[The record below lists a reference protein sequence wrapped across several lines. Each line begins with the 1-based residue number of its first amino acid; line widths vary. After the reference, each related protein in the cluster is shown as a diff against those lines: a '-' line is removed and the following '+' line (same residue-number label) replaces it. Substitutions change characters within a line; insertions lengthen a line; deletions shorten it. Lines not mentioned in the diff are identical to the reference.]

1 MILSMTAFAREQVQ
15 GEFGQLTCEM
25 RSINHRYLEVS
36 VHLPEVLRACEM
48 SVREVIRKFV
58 KRGKIECYFRYQPAA
73 GTNTEVK
80 LNAVLAQ
87 ELCRAAETISTLLK
101 APAAVQPCDILRFPG
116 VLDNA
121 NADQTALSAVVL
133 TLAEKTTK
141 DLIAARGREG
151 TELKTLFED
160 RLIKIKTEMTKVK
173 ERLPAIMQETQNK
186 LLQRFADAKIEMDAA
201 RLAQEMVMF
210 AQRIDVAEEIERTE
224 THAIE
229 VSRVLQTG
237 GLVGRR
243 LDFLMQELN
252 REANTLGSKSV
263 DPVITHAAV
272 ELKVLIE
279 QMREQVQN
287 LE

>member
-15 GEFGQLTCEM
+15 GDFGQLTCEM
-25 RSINHRYLEVS
+25 RSINHRYLEVGI
-36 VHLPEVLRACEM
+36 HLPEVLRACEM

-58 KRGKIECYFRYQPAA
+58 KRGKIECYFRYQPAL

-80 LNAVLAQ
+80 TNLLLAQ
-87 ELCRAAETISTLLK
+87 ELCRAAEGISTLLK
-101 APAAVQPCDILRFPG
+101 APAAVSPCDILKFPG
-116 VLDNA
+116 VLENA
-121 NADQTALSAVVL
+121 NADQTALSTEVL
-133 TLAEKTTK
+133 ALTEKTAK

-151 TELKTLFED
+151 AELKILFDD
-160 RLIKIKTEMTKVK
+160 RLLKIKNEMEKVK
-173 ERLPAIMQETQNK
+173 QRLPAIMQETQNK
-186 LLQRFADAKIEMDAA
+186 LLQRFADAKIEMDAG

-210 AQRIDVAEEIERTE
+210 AQKIDVAEEIERTE
-224 THAIE
+224 THANE
-229 VSRVLQTG
+229 VSRVLQAG

-263 DPVITHAAV
+263 DPVLTHAAV

>member
-15 GEFGQLTCEM
+15 ESFGQLTCEM
-25 RSINHRYLEVS
+25 RSINHRYLEVGI
-36 VHLPEVLRACEM
+36 HLPEVLRACEM
-48 SVREVIRKFV
+48 SVREIIRKYV
-58 KRGKIECYFRYQPAA
+58 KRGKIECYFRYQPAV
-73 GTNTEVK
+73 GVNTEVK
-80 LNAVLAQ
+80 MNLLLAQ
-87 ELCRAAETISTLLK
+87 ELCRAAEGISTLLK

-116 VLDNA
+116 VLENA
-121 NADQTALSAVVL
+121 NADQTALSSIVL
-133 TLAEKTTK
+133 ALTEKTAK

-151 TELKTLFED
+151 AELKTLFED
-160 RLIKIKTEMTKVK
+160 RLVKIKNEMDKVK
-173 ERLPAIMQETQNK
+173 ERLPSIMQETQDK
-186 LLQRFADAKIEMDAA
+186 LLQRFTEAKLEMDAG

-210 AQRIDVAEEIERTE
+210 AQRIDVAEEIERTQ
-224 THAIE
+224 THANE
-229 VSRVLQTG
+229 VGRVLKAG